1 MSLDIKKFG
10 KFKLL
15 KQIARGGMAEIFL
28 ACTGS
33 IEGAH
38 KFVVIKRI
46 SLMHSKS
53 REFNKMFQNEGKIAI
68 NLNHSNIGSIYEFGV
83 EKDQYFI
90 CMEYVSG
97 RNLRQ
102 LVQKLKRQKKQ
113 LSVEF
118 CAYIIKYVCQGLDYA
133 HNCTDNITGQPLNIV
148 HRDISPQNVMVSFSG
163 DVKVIDFGIAKID
176 DSEATKAGVL
186 KGKFEYMSPEQARG
200 KNIDKQTDIFSLGN
214 VLWELLARRKLFTGN
229 NEIQL
234 LKKIRDC
241 QIPDLKK
248 INPHVPDKLATIVN
262 KALNANKNLR
272 YNTVADMGND
282 ISLFLN
288 KHYPDFTSSHFTSFI
303 KEVYIEEIM
312 EERENLKTWS
322 KILTKSG
329 ASSPQIKDSAVTETF
344 ASQFKGYTKEFE
356 QKTKVATNS
365 AGYSDLGGTLS
376 TAPEEEGSEYTETE
390 TRPSMAG
397 HRKEI
402 TKTKFDDPLDSGD
415 VPTTLTDNYTITNE
429 GGTRSI
435 ITTTLKDKGSL
446 QYNPWHSPEKNRSLS
461 DRRKA
466 LIRSKRKRKL
476 FQRAFILLF
485 VLGVPFSSWFFSS
498 EIKSHFL
505 NLTHQLNHVLKTDDK
520 KRTLS
525 QSNPADEQPESHT
538 TEAEEADSAAPSL
551 KREPTAFSPAVR
563 GDVQSA
569 SPRAPVSKNVF
580 LITRP
585 SGAHV
590 YINGVK
596 IRNTTPT
603 FVSIPQGQPTKM
615 LIKKRGYHDKS
626 VALSPQKLGREIKYS
641 LTKKAGRKRNEIIII
656 Q

>member
-68 NLNHSNIGSIYEFGV
+68 NLSHSNIGSIYEFGV
-83 EKDQYFI
+83 EQDQYFI

-102 LVQKLKRQKKQ
+102 LTQKLKRQKKQ
-113 LSVEF
+113 LSVKF
-118 CAYIIKYVCQGLDYA
+118 CAHIIKYVCQGLDYA

-148 HRDISPQNVMVSFSG
+148 HRDISPQNIMVSFSG

-241 QIPDLKK
+241 QIPDLKQ
-248 INPHVPDKLATIVN
+248 INPHVPDKLVAIVN

-272 YNTVADMGND
+272 YKTVADMGND

-322 KILTKSG
+322 KILKKSG
-329 ASSPQIKDSAVTETF
+329 ITSAQIKDSTVTETF
-344 ASQFKGYTKEFE
+344 ASQFKGYDKDLER
-356 QKTKVATNS
+356 KTQLAEDSSASYSALDATVS
-365 AGYSDLGGTLS
+365 VVDQDF
-376 TAPEEEGSEYTETE
+376 EEGSEYTETE
-390 TRPSMAG
+390 TRPSMAS
-397 HRKEI
+397 HKKEI

-415 VPTTLTDNYTITNE
+415 VPTTLTDSYTITNE
-429 GGTRSI
+429 NGTKSI
-435 ITTTLKDKGSL
+435 ITTSHEGKSSL
-446 QYNPWHSPEKNRSLS
+446 QYNPWHAPEKKQSLN
-461 DRRKA
+461 DRQKA
-466 LIRSKRKRKL
+466 LIRNKRKRKL
-476 FQRAFILLF
+476 VQKVFILSC
-485 VLGVPFSSWFFSS
+485 VLGIPFSSWFFFQ
-498 EIKSHFL
+498 EIKGQVLSLTQKLHYIVKKDNKKLSLSQL
-505 NLTHQLNHVLKTDDK
+505 NLPNKKT
-520 KRTLS
+520 
-525 QSNPADEQPESHT
+525 
-538 TEAEEADSAAPSL
+538 AEEKAGPKPVAPSH
-551 KREPTAFSPAVR
+551 KRELTNVSSSTKR
-563 GDVQSA
+563 DVQPA
-569 SPRAPVSKNVF
+569 FPTTPVEKNVF
-580 LITRP
+580 LVTRP
-585 SGAHV
+585 SGAYV
-590 YINGVK
+590 YINGV
-596 IRNTTPT
+596 RNSNTTPT
-603 FVSIPQGQPTKM
+603 FVSIPVDQPTQM
-615 LIKKRGYHDKS
+615 LIKKQGYHDKS
-626 VALSPQKLGREIKYS
+626 VTLSPKKLEKKIQYS
-641 LTKKAGRKRNEIIII
+641 LTRKAERKRHEIIII
-656 Q
+656 R